1 MSMLL
6 DILDKQQIQS
16 SISSPKGTLFAKIS
30 DVLLD
35 FNDENYKNEFQPLG
49 IHSLGSIKYQKFSN
63 LQNNEVG
70 FALPLRSDITNAPL
84 IDEVVM
90 LFYGPNYTAQQDSD
104 LIIPYYLS
112 DFSIYGSNQ
121 ENAIPAPPFLPVYK
135 TFIPK
140 DKIRGLLPY
149 EGDRIYE
156 GRNGASIRF
165 GTTVTDPTTIN
176 PWSEGG
182 NNGDPITIIRNG
194 QYVDFD
200 DNENVAPILEDI
212 NKDASSIY
220 MTNNQQLPIDVAS
233 KNLDTFDI
241 NLDKLEQT
249 SILIASADF
258 STPEQPQQ
266 EQEQQSIE
274 QEQQTPPVSESANP
288 PTEETQPIP
297 EEQYEEKNP
306 IDDSEDESVWLDTIP
321 PPPLQPISSFTYK
334 VVKRGPF
341 KSIQVFD
348 NGSLVFHG
356 QESSAAPIDILKQE
370 AIQALE
376 DTYRAEGRI
385 EELRQMKLQ

>member
-1 MSMLL
+1 MLL

-16 SISSPKGTLFAKIS
+16 SISSPKGTLFAKVS

-121 ENAIPAPPFLPVYK
+121 ENAIPAPPFQPVYK
-135 TFIPK
+135 TFVPK

-165 GTTVTDPTTIN
+165 GTTVTNPTTKK
-176 PWSEGG
+176 PME
-182 NNGDPITIIRNG
+182 
-194 QYVDFD
+194 
-200 DNENVAPILEDI
+200 
-212 NKDASSIY
+212 
-220 MTNNQQLPIDVAS
+220 
-233 KNLDTFDI
+233 
-241 NLDKLEQT
+241 
-249 SILIASADF
+249 
-258 STPEQPQQ
+258 
-266 EQEQQSIE
+266 
-274 QEQQTPPVSESANP
+274 
-288 PTEETQPIP
+288 
-297 EEQYEEKNP
+297 
-306 IDDSEDESVWLDTIP
+306 
-321 PPPLQPISSFTYK
+321 
-334 VVKRGPF
+334 
-341 KSIQVFD
+341 
-348 NGSLVFHG
+348 
-356 QESSAAPIDILKQE
+356 
-370 AIQALE
+370 
-376 DTYRAEGRI
+376 
-385 EELRQMKLQ
+385 